1 MLPNSFA
8 RALLRQWLRLGLD
21 KRPGGWRIAQILVA
35 GQESAPIK
43 LAKQAPVYVDLRDFD
58 LLEISLLLAA
68 PREPDFEREDRELF
82 RELLKPG
89 DVVYD
94 IGANIGYHTA
104 LFASLAGSSGKVYA
118 FEPQPALLPNLRRTI
133 AGMPTATLLEL
144 GLSNTESC
152 LELHVPSHGYHM
164 LASMGDPGVDSH
176 VVVCKTA
183 MLDKLRASGEIAAPD
198 FIKID
203 VEGAEPLVFEGA
215 RHLLDQPLAPIVF
228 FEQWQ
233 DAARRLGL
241 KGTAAADFL
250 LALGNPQFELFEAVG
265 ATFRPLDTNHVEK
278 GNLLAVP
285 KARRSRLGL

>member
-1 MLPNSFA
+1 MFPSSFA

-21 KRPGGWRIAQILVA
+21 KRPGGWRIAQVLVA

-43 LAKQAPVYVDLRDFD
+43 VAEQAPVYVDLRGFD

-68 PREPDFEREDRELF
+68 PGEPDFEREDRELF
-82 RELLKPG
+82 RKLVKPC

-104 LFASLAGSSGKVYA
+104 LFASLAGSYGKIYA

-133 AGMPTATLLEL
+133 AGIPTATLLEL
-144 GLSNTESC
+144 ALSNTESS

-183 MLDKLRASGEIAAPD
+183 MLDKLSALGDIAAPD

-203 VEGAEPLVFEGA
+203 VEGAEPLVFEGG
-215 RHLLDQPLAPIVF
+215 RHLLDQLQAPIIF

-233 DAARRLGL
+233 EAARRLGL

-250 LALGNPQFELFEAVG
+250 LALDNPRFELFEAVG
-265 ATFRPLDTNHVEK
+265 ATLRPLGTNHVEK

-285 KARRSRLGL
+285 TARRSRLG